1 MTTGE
6 LNVNRGAWKD
16 TLMPPDVAEP
26 NRTKRPT
33 HTKLYERTMGALIWL
48 AFAVLGCVVLYVLS
62 VLND

>member
-6 LNVNRGAWKD
+6 LSVNREALVPRD
-16 TLMPPDVAEP
+16 LAEP